1 MRKGGKGDRRYG
13 WLTSKDRKR
22 HQRAMN
28 DIMRQINRNVENDPL
43 WKGRFY
49 VRQIAS
55 QWSEYEDK
63 SGAELWVVLRFY
75 DKKTGITKEVA
86 ETVNHWRYFN
96 GSHMWWAM
104 NNFIVEDVRVW
115 DEEDMRNGK

>member
-1 MRKGGKGDRRYG
+1 MRYG

-28 DIMRQINRNVENDPL
+28 DIMRQINRYVEIDPL

-63 SGAELWVVLRFY
+63 SGAALWVVLRFY
-75 DKKTGITKEVA
+75 DKKTRIT
-86 ETVNHWRYFN
+86 
-96 GSHMWWAM
+96 
-104 NNFIVEDVRVW
+104 
-115 DEEDMRNGK
+115 

>member
-1 MRKGGKGDRRYG
+1 MRYG
-13 WLTSKDRKR
+13 WLSSKNKKR

-28 DIMRQINRNVENDPL
+28 ELMRVLNKNIENDNL

-55 QWSEYEDK
+55 KWHQYEDK

-75 DKKTGITKEVA
+75 DKKTSITRTVA
-86 ETVNHWRYFN
+86 NTVNHWRYFG
-96 GSHMWWAM
+96 GSYLWWEM
-104 NNFIVEDVRVW
+104 NNFIIEDVKVW
-115 DEEDMRNGK
+115 EEPEFSRK

>member
-1 MRKGGKGDRRYG
+1 MRYS

-75 DKKTGITKEVA
+75 DKKTCITKEVA

-104 NNFIVEDVRVW
+104 NNFIVEDVKVW
-115 DEEDMRNGK
+115 DEEDMRHGK

>member
-1 MRKGGKGDRRYG
+1 MRYG
-13 WLTSKDRKR
+13 WLTSKSRKR

-28 DIMRQINRNVENDPL
+28 SIMRQINHNVEKDEL

-55 QWSEYEDK
+55 HWYQYEDK

-75 DKKTGITKEVA
+75 DKKTGIVKTVA

-96 GSHMWWAM
+96 GSHMWWEM
-104 NNFIVEDVRVW
+104 NNFIVNTVNVWQEDIQPGSQEW
-115 DEEDMRNGK
+115 FKNMDW